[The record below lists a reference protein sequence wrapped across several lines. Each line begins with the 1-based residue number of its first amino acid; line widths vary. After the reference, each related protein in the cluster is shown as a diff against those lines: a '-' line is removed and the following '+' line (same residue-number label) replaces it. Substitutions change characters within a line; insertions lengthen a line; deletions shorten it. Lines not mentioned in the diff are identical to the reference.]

1 MTRADVELLAA
12 KDALVVKYGSTL
24 LAWSAVAWWAAV
36 EEYRRELSLMCD
48 EDFNMMIRSHYQ

>member
-12 KDALVVKYGSTL
+12 KDALVAKYGSTL

-36 EEYRRELSLMCD
+36 EEYRRELSEICD
-48 EDFNMMIRSHYQ
+48 EDFNLLIRRYYG